1 LKQFAGGLRF
11 RTPMTA
17 KSSTSQSQLKRYEES
32 IAQDGLRL
40 TRQRRHVYEVLLERQ
55 DHPTAMEV
63 FLRAKPGMET
73 LSLATV
79 YNVLETL
86 ADRGLVRKVHLDSG
100 STRYCANHSKH
111 GHFTCTGCG
120 AVLDVPLLPG
130 AELEKLHQLPR
141 GYTVT
146 QQEVSLHGLCATCR
160 RQQN

>member
-1 LKQFAGGLRF
+1 
-11 RTPMTA
+11 MTV
-17 KSSTSQSQLKRYEES
+17 KMSNQKSQLKRYEES

-40 TRQRRHVYEVLLERQ
+40 TRQRKHVYEVLLGRQ

-63 FLRAKPGMET
+63 FLRAKPEMES

-100 STRYCANHSKH
+100 STRYCANNSKH
-111 GHFTCTGCG
+111 GHFTCTQCG
-120 AVLDVPLLPG
+120 GVMDVPLLPG

-141 GYTVT
+141 GYAVT
-146 QQEVSLHGLCATCR
+146 QQEVSLRGLCSDCR
-160 RQQN
+160 KK

>member
-1 LKQFAGGLRF
+1 MATKIV
-11 RTPMTA
+11 
-17 KSSTSQSQLKRYEES
+17 SSEKQLKRYEES

-40 TRQRRHVYEVLLERQ
+40 TRQRKHVYGALLQRQ

-63 FLRAKPGMET
+63 FLRAKPEMES

-86 ADRGLVRKVHLDSG
+86 AERGLVRKVHLDSG
-100 STRYCANHSKH
+100 STRYCANNAKH

-120 AVLDVPLLPG
+120 AVMDVPLLPG
-130 AELEKLHQLPR
+130 AELEKLHHLPR

-146 QQEVSLHGLCATCR
+146 QQEVSLHGVCAACR
-160 RQQN
+160 KNHP

>member
-1 LKQFAGGLRF
+1 
-11 RTPMTA
+11 MTA

-40 TRQRRHVYEVLLERQ
+40 TRQRRHVYEVLLGQQ

-63 FLRAKPGMET
+63 FLRAKPAMET

-86 ADRGLVRKVHLDSG
+86 AERGLVRKVHLDSG
-100 STRYCANHSKH
+100 STRYCANNSKH
-111 GHFTCTGCG
+111 GHFTCTSCG

-141 GYTVT
+141 GYMVT
-146 QQEVSLHGLCATCR
+146 QQEVSLHGLCGTCR
-160 RQQN
+160 KNQN

>member
-1 LKQFAGGLRF
+1 MATK
-11 RTPMTA
+11 TA
-17 KSSTSQSQLKRYEES
+17 SPEKQLKRYEES

-40 TRQRRHVYEVLLERQ
+40 TRQRKHVYGALLQ
-55 DHPTAMEV
+55 QQYHPTAMEV
-63 FLRAKPGMET
+63 FLRARPEMES

-86 ADRGLVRKVHLDSG
+86 AERGLVRKVQLDSG
-100 STRYCANHSKH
+100 STRYCANNAKH

-120 AVLDVPLLPG
+120 AVMDVPLLPG
-130 AELEKLHQLPR
+130 AELEKLHHLPR

-160 RQQN
+160 KNHH

>member
-1 LKQFAGGLRF
+1 
-11 RTPMTA
+11 MVA
-17 KSSTSQSQLKRYEES
+17 KTVNPKTQLKRYEQS
-32 IAQDGLRL
+32 IALDGLRL
-40 TRQRRHVYEVLLERQ
+40 TRQRKHVYEVLLDRQ

-63 FLRAKPGMET
+63 FLRAKPAMES

-100 STRYCANHSKH
+100 STRYCANSSKH

-141 GYTVT
+141 GYAVT
-146 QQEVSLHGLCATCR
+146 QQEVSLRGLCADCLKK
-160 RQQN
+160 

>member
-1 LKQFAGGLRF
+1 
-11 RTPMTA
+11 MTVKTA
-17 KSSTSQSQLKRYEES
+17 SPKTQLKRYEQS
-32 IAQDGLRL
+32 IALDGLRL
-40 TRQRRHVYEVLLERQ
+40 TRQRKHVYEVLLGRQ

-63 FLRAKPGMET
+63 FLRAKPAMES

-100 STRYCANHSKH
+100 STRYCANSSKH
-111 GHFTCTGCG
+111 GHFTCTRCS

-141 GYTVT
+141 GYAVT
-146 QQEVSLHGLCATCR
+146 QQEVSLRGLCADCLKK
-160 RQQN
+160 

>member
-1 LKQFAGGLRF
+1 MQTKRAN
-11 RTPMTA
+11 
-17 KSSTSQSQLKRYEES
+17 SESQLRRYEES

-40 TRQRRHVYEVLLERQ
+40 TRQRRHVYEVLLGQQ

-63 FLRAKPGMET
+63 FLRAKPAMGS

-86 ADRGLVRKVHLDSG
+86 AERGLVRKVHLDSS
-100 STRYCANHSKH
+100 STRYCANNSRH
-111 GHFTCTGCG
+111 GHFTCTSCG

-146 QQEVSLHGLCATCR
+146 QQEVSLHGLCAACR
-160 RQQN
+160 RNQH

>member
-1 LKQFAGGLRF
+1 
-11 RTPMTA
+11 MTGKA
-17 KSSTSQSQLKRYEES
+17 AHSKRQLKRYEES
-32 IAQDGLRL
+32 IALDGLRL
-40 TRQRRHVYEVLLERQ
+40 TRQRKHVYEVLLGRQ

-63 FLRAKPGMET
+63 FLRAKPEMES

-86 ADRGLVRKVHLDSG
+86 SERGLVRKVHLDSG
-100 STRYCANHSKH
+100 SMRYCANHAKH

-120 AVLDVPLLPG
+120 AVLDVPLRPG

-146 QQEVSLHGLCATCR
+146 QQEVALRGLCATCR
-160 RQQN
+160 KKPPLNL

>member
-1 LKQFAGGLRF
+1 MATK
-11 RTPMTA
+11 TA
-17 KSSTSQSQLKRYEES
+17 SPEKQLKRYEES

-40 TRQRRHVYEVLLERQ
+40 TRQRKHVYGALLQQQ

-63 FLRAKPGMET
+63 FLRARPEMES

-86 ADRGLVRKVHLDSG
+86 AERGLVRKVHLDSG
-100 STRYCANHSKH
+100 STRYCANNAKH

-120 AVLDVPLLPG
+120 AVMDVPPLPG
-130 AELEKLHQLPR
+130 ADSEKLHHLPR

-160 RQQN
+160 KNHH

>member
-1 LKQFAGGLRF
+1 MRFIFAMPTTTL
-11 RTPMTA
+11 
-17 KSSTSQSQLKRYEES
+17 QSARQLKRYEES
-32 IAQDGLRL
+32 IAQGGMRL
-40 TRQRRHVYEVLLERQ
+40 TRQRKHVYEVLLGRQ

-63 FLRAKPGMET
+63 FLRAKPDMES

-100 STRYCANHSKH
+100 STRYCANNSRH
-111 GHFTCTGCG
+111 GHFTCTACG

-130 AELEKLHQLPR
+130 AELEKLHRLPS

-146 QQEVSLHGLCATCR
+146 QQEVSLHGLCADCVAKESSTP
-160 RQQN
+160 QP

>member
-1 LKQFAGGLRF
+1 MSAK
-11 RTPMTA
+11 TA
-17 KSSTSQSQLKRYEES
+17 SSKSQLKRYEES

-40 TRQRRHVYEVLLERQ
+40 TRQRRHVYEVLLGRQ

-63 FLRAKPGMET
+63 FLRAKQGMES

-79 YNVLETL
+79 YNTLETL
-86 ADRGLVRKVHLDSG
+86 AARGLARKVHLDGG
-100 STRYCANHSKH
+100 STRYCANVAKH
-111 GHFTCTGCG
+111 GHFTCTACG

-146 QQEVSLHGLCATCR
+146 QQEVSLHGLCASCR
-160 RQQN
+160 KSQN

>member
-1 LKQFAGGLRF
+1 MATKIA
-11 RTPMTA
+11 
-17 KSSTSQSQLKRYEES
+17 SSEKQLKRYEES

-40 TRQRRHVYEVLLERQ
+40 TRQRKHVYGALLQRQ

-63 FLRAKPGMET
+63 FLRAKPEMES

-86 ADRGLVRKVHLDSG
+86 AERGLVRKVHLDSG
-100 STRYCANHSKH
+100 STRYCANNAKH

-120 AVLDVPLLPG
+120 AVMDVPLLPG
-130 AELEKLHQLPR
+130 AELEKLHHLPR

-146 QQEVSLHGLCATCR
+146 QQEVSLHGVCAACR
-160 RQQN
+160 KSHP

>member
-1 LKQFAGGLRF
+1 MLFVPVATK
-11 RTPMTA
+11 TA
-17 KSSTSQSQLKRYEES
+17 SSKTQLKRYEES

-40 TRQRRHVYEVLLERQ
+40 TRQRKHVYEVLLGRQ

-63 FLRAKPGMET
+63 FLRAKPEMES

-86 ADRGLVRKVHLDSG
+86 AERGLVRKVHLDSG
-100 STRYCANHSKH
+100 STRYCANNSKH

-120 AVLDVPLLPG
+120 AVMDVPLLPG

-146 QQEVSLHGLCATCR
+146 QQEVSLHGLCAACR
-160 RQQN
+160 KNSN

>member
-1 LKQFAGGLRF
+1 M
-11 RTPMTA
+11 PA
-17 KSSTSQSQLKRYEES
+17 KAASPETQLKRYEQS

-40 TRQRRHVYEVLLERQ
+40 TRQRKHVYEVLLGRQ

-63 FLRAKPGMET
+63 FLRAKPEMES

-86 ADRGLVRKVHLDSG
+86 ANRGLVRKVHLDSA
-100 STRYCANHSKH
+100 STRYCANNSKH

-120 AVLDVPLLPG
+120 AVMDVPLLPG

-141 GYTVT
+141 GYAVT
-146 QQEVSLHGLCATCR
+146 QQEVSLRGLCADCR
-160 RQQN
+160 KK

>member
-1 LKQFAGGLRF
+1 
-11 RTPMTA
+11 MSTA
-17 KSSTSQSQLKRYEES
+17 ASSRRQLKRYEES

-40 TRQRRHVYEVLLERQ
+40 TRQRKHVYEVLLERQ

-86 ADRGLVRKVHLDSG
+86 AERGLARKVHLDSG
-100 STRYCANHSKH
+100 STRYCANAARH
-111 GHFTCTGCG
+111 GHFTCTSCG
-120 AVLDVPLLPG
+120 TVLDVPLLPG
-130 AELEKLHQLPR
+130 AQLEKLHQLPR

-146 QQEVSLHGLCATCR
+146 RQEVSLQGLCAGCR
-160 RQQN
+160 KNQHS

>member
-1 LKQFAGGLRF
+1 
-11 RTPMTA
+11 MSA
-17 KSSTSQSQLKRYEES
+17 KKTSSETQIRRYEES

-40 TRQRRHVYEVLLERQ
+40 TRQRRHVYEVLLGRQ

-63 FLRAKPGMET
+63 FLRARPGMES

-100 STRYCANHSKH
+100 STRYCANNAKH

-146 QQEVSLHGLCATCR
+146 QQEVSLHGLCAACR
-160 RQQN
+160 KNHN

>member
-1 LKQFAGGLRF
+1 MSVK
-11 RTPMTA
+11 T
-17 KSSTSQSQLKRYEES
+17 SSSKRQLKHYEES

-40 TRQRRHVYEVLLERQ
+40 TRQRRHVYEVLLAQQ
-55 DHPTAMEV
+55 DHPTAMDV
-63 FLRAKPGMET
+63 FLRAKPAMES

-86 ADRGLVRKVHLDSG
+86 ADRGLARKVHLDRG
-100 STRYCANHSKH
+100 SMRYCANVAKH
-111 GHFTCTGCG
+111 GHFTCNSCG

-146 QQEVSLHGLCATCR
+146 RQEVSLHGLCADCR
-160 RQQN
+160 KNQN

>member
-1 LKQFAGGLRF
+1 MATKIV
-11 RTPMTA
+11 
-17 KSSTSQSQLKRYEES
+17 SSEKQLKRYEES

-40 TRQRRHVYEVLLERQ
+40 TRQRKHVYGALLQRQ

-63 FLRAKPGMET
+63 FLRAKPEMES

-86 ADRGLVRKVHLDSG
+86 AERGLVRKVHLDSG
-100 STRYCANHSKH
+100 STRYCANNAKH

-120 AVLDVPLLPG
+120 AVMDLPLLPG
-130 AELEKLHQLPR
+130 AELEKLHHLPR

-146 QQEVSLHGLCATCR
+146 QQEVSLHGVCAACR
-160 RQQN
+160 KNPP

>member
-1 LKQFAGGLRF
+1 MRRYLPPSAMAAK
-11 RTPMTA
+11 TA
-17 KSSTSQSQLKRYEES
+17 SPQTQLKRYEES

-40 TRQRRHVYEVLLERQ
+40 TRQRKHVYEVLLGRQ

-63 FLRAKPGMET
+63 FLRAKPDMES

-100 STRYCANHSKH
+100 STRYCANNSKH
-111 GHFTCTGCG
+111 GHFTCTQCG
-120 AVLDVPLLPG
+120 GVMDVPLLPG

-141 GYTVT
+141 GYTVI
-146 QQEVSLHGLCATCR
+146 QQEVSLRGLCADCR
-160 RQQN
+160 KK

>member
-1 LKQFAGGLRF
+1 MQGPKA
-11 RTPMTA
+11 T
-17 KSSTSQSQLKRYEES
+17 KIVSSEKQLKRYEES

-40 TRQRRHVYEVLLERQ
+40 TRQRKHVYGALLQRQ

-63 FLRAKPGMET
+63 FLRAKPEMES

-86 ADRGLVRKVHLDSG
+86 AERGLVRKVHLDSG
-100 STRYCANHSKH
+100 STRYCANNAKH

-120 AVLDVPLLPG
+120 AVMDVPLLPG
-130 AELEKLHQLPR
+130 AELEKLHHLPR

-146 QQEVSLHGLCATCR
+146 QQEVSLHGVCAACR
-160 RQQN
+160 KNHP

>member
-1 LKQFAGGLRF
+1 MPGKTHIQ
-11 RTPMTA
+11 
-17 KSSTSQSQLKRYEES
+17 QSQLKRYEES

-40 TRQRRHVYEVLLERQ
+40 TRQRRHVYEVLLGRQ

-63 FLRAKPGMET
+63 FLRAKPEMES

-86 ADRGLVRKVHLDSG
+86 SERGLVRKVHLDSG
-100 STRYCANHSKH
+100 STRYCANNSKH

-120 AVLDVPLLPG
+120 AVMDVPVLPG
-130 AELEKLHQLPR
+130 AELEKLNQLPR

-146 QQEVSLHGLCATCR
+146 QQEVALRGLCADCR
-160 RQQN
+160 KK

>member
-1 LKQFAGGLRF
+1 
-11 RTPMTA
+11 MTV
-17 KSSTSQSQLKRYEES
+17 KMSNQKSQLKRYEES

-40 TRQRRHVYEVLLERQ
+40 TRQRKHVYEVLLGRQ

-63 FLRAKPGMET
+63 FLRAKPEMES

-100 STRYCANHSKH
+100 STRYCANNSKH
-111 GHFTCTGCG
+111 GHFTCTQSGG
-120 AVLDVPLLPG
+120 VMDVPLLPG

-141 GYTVT
+141 GYAVT
-146 QQEVSLHGLCATCR
+146 QQEVSLRGLCADCR
-160 RQQN
+160 KK

>member
-1 LKQFAGGLRF
+1 MATKIA
-11 RTPMTA
+11 
-17 KSSTSQSQLKRYEES
+17 SSEKQLKRYEES

-40 TRQRRHVYEVLLERQ
+40 TRQRKHVYGALLQRQ

-63 FLRAKPGMET
+63 FLRAKPEMGS

-86 ADRGLVRKVHLDSG
+86 AERGLVRKVHLDSG
-100 STRYCANHSKH
+100 STRYCANNAKH

-120 AVLDVPLLPG
+120 AVMDVPLLPG
-130 AELEKLHQLPR
+130 AELEKLHHLPR

-146 QQEVSLHGLCATCR
+146 QQEVSLHGVCAACR
-160 RQQN
+160 KNHP